1 MIEFDVLENMTDDQI
16 SFIFDIARYYMRK
29 SNSDSKTVSDVV
41 DSMNEEQ
48 KSVLFYLIC
57 KAIEDS
63 AIDDS
68 KTMMLPLDADDVP
81 IAVGDI
87 VYDIRS
93 GERLV
98 IRGISNECA
107 LTSKRWYPGDRLTHK
122 KPDSYEDIIKEAM
135 SEGFEQVK
143 RQYYIEDSYHK
154 MSFKKAEIHD
164 AVEKLV
170 NRCEK
175 VQERNKNL

>member
-1 MIEFDVLENMTDDQI
+1 MIDLDVLEDLTENQI
-16 SFIFDIARYYMRK
+16 SFIFDIARYYMYK
-29 SNSDSKTVSDVV
+29 SNSDGKTVSDVV

-48 KSVLFYLIC
+48 KSVLYYLIG

-68 KTMMLPLDADDVP
+68 KTMTLPVDADGVP
-81 IAVGDI
+81 IAIGDV

-93 GERLV
+93 GERLIIKGV
-98 IRGISNECA
+98 SNECA
-107 LTSKRWYPGDRLTHK
+107 LTSERWYPGDRLTHK
-122 KPDSYEDIIKEAM
+122 KPDSYEDIIKEAIN
-135 SEGFEQVK
+135 EGFEQVK

-164 AVEKLV
+164 VIEKLV

-175 VQERNKNL
+175 VQERNKDL